1 MYLSNPYLYE
11 AITHVVDMCSV
22 DNEQKKVKKVPTD
35 CLELVTHRIILKDSL
50 FHPQGGGQ
58 PSDKGKIIADNGDIF
73 HVLFAISTSK
83 SSSKIIEHYGYISS
97 SSESRRVDT
106 DASIAVRV
114 DTDASIT
121 VRVDTD
127 ASIAETS
134 NLQIESNESDNL
146 STKLSE
152 LKLDFFSIDIEV
164 HMHIDQACR
173 KLYSRLHSAGH
184 TIDSALKRCDSDIFY
199 RLKATKGYHFID
211 GPYVEYEG
219 NLTDKEMKETLSI
232 LNESLKDIVN
242 EDILT
247 VIYLIKKEEASVLLG
262 ISESELEFYPE
273 SIRVVSIAGH
283 PIACG
288 GTHVNSTKDLE
299 SVTIT
304 KIKKKKNIVKISYIL

>member
-1 MYLSNPYLYE
+1 ML
-11 AITHVVDMCSV
+11 
-22 DNEQKKVKKVPTD
+22 
-35 CLELVTHRIILKDSL
+35 
-50 FHPQGGGQ
+50 GGGQ
-58 PSDKGKIIADNGDIF
+58 PSDKGKIITNNGDVF

-97 SSESRRVDT
+97 SSESSSSESVTLDT
-106 DASIAVRV
+106 DGTGLTI
-114 DTDASIT
+114 
-121 VRVDTD
+121 
-127 ASIAETS
+127 S
-134 NLQIESNESDNL
+134 NMQNESGENNL

-152 LKLDFFSIDIEV
+152 LKFDPFPKDIEV

-173 KLYSRLHSAGH
+173 KLYTRLHSAGH
-184 TIDSALKRCDSDIFY
+184 TIDSALKRCDNDIFH

-219 NLTDKEMKETLSI
+219 DLTDKEMKETVST
-232 LNESLKDIVN
+232 LNGFLKDIIN

-247 VIYLIKKEEASVLLG
+247 VIYMIQKEEASALLG
-262 ISESELEFYPE
+262 ISESELEFYPA

-288 GTHVNSTKDLE
+288 GTHITSTKDLE

-304 KIKKKKNIVKISYIL
+304 KIKKKKNIVKISYVLQ